1 MKTVRNPE
9 SSGESPKSGVRS
21 PESEARCAGSDVNGR
36 NSEKGILNAAGKP
49 RTPATEDP
57 ISNPEVL
64 GFRPRTPDAG
74 LRTLL
79 FLIVAGGL
87 LALYPLQRRIDEQFG
102 PGRGE
107 HEELNFLPSESRVS
121 HLAGGYSG
129 LMAAIY
135 WTRAVQYYGRH
146 RLAHAKDFALLGTL
160 LDTATDLDPH
170 LLVAYRFGSLFLAG
184 RPPEGAGDPQRAIYL
199 LQRGIVA
206 NPDYWRLWE
215 DLGFIYYWDMK
226 DYARAARAFQTGAER
241 PGALPWMRV
250 LAASVAAQGGEIQT
264 SRILWAEIAR
274 SAENDAI
281 RHSAQIHLAA
291 LDTQEALKKLDGLI
305 ALYQQREG
313 RTPRS
318 FQDLV
323 AAGYLRQVP
332 LDPSGERF
340 AIGPDGRAEL
350 GPKSRIDLGLGQ
362 QLEVRS

>member
-1 MKTVRNPE
+1 
-9 SSGESPKSGVRS
+9 
-21 PESEARCAGSDVNGR
+21 
-36 NSEKGILNAAGKP
+36 
-49 RTPATEDP
+49 
-57 ISNPEVL
+57 
-64 GFRPRTPDAG
+64 
-74 LRTLL
+74 
-79 FLIVAGGL
+79 
-87 LALYPLQRRIDEQFG
+87 
-102 PGRGE
+102 
-107 HEELNFLPSESRVS
+107 
-121 HLAGGYSG
+121 
-129 LMAAIY
+129 MAAIY

-264 SRILWAEIAR
+264 SRILLAEIAR